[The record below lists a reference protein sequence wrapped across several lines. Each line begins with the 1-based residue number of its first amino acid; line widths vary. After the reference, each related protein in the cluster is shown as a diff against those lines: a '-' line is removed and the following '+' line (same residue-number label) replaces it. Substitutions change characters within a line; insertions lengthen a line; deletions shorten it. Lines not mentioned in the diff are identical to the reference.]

1 MNTRTG
7 LLMISRIALLAG
19 LSTLAVGCGG
29 GTKATPLT
37 EAAYCAQRATA
48 ECGTVADTCSFLAS
62 DCETARAAV
71 CMQEGAAIVAADAAR
86 VFDPGRVPACVAK
99 AKAVYALS
107 LIKPTDLA
115 ALADVCNYVYHGDVP
130 MLMACTTKY
139 DCKDA
144 TVICDKGECAT
155 QVIKAANLQ
164 CSDHGAVC
172 GASQFCAMTSA
183 ANYMCVNKGAVGQP
197 CTSTTPCGSGLY
209 CTNGT
214 CQLSL
219 GVNAKCCT
227 DSDCS
232 ADFPYCNPY
241 AGYSC
246 GKGLTFATN
255 SPSCVPFGDTAA
267 TPATGTPTCTSGPA
281 PDAGTPA
288 DAAQD

>member
-29 GTKATPLT
+29 GSKAAPIT
-37 EAAYCAQRATA
+37 EETYCTQRATA
-48 ECGTVADTCSFLAS
+48 ECATVAVTCSVATPQ
-62 DCETARAAV
+62 DCETMRAAL
-71 CMQEGAAIVAADAAR
+71 CMQEGATIVAADAAR
-86 VFDPGRVPACVAK
+86 VFDPTKVPACVAK
-99 AKAVYALS
+99 AKSVYGLP
-107 LIKPTDLA
+107 LIKPSDLA
-115 ALADVCNYVYHGDVP
+115 DLANVCNYVYHGDAA
-130 MLMACTTKY
+130 MMAACTTKY

-172 GASQFCAMTSA
+172 GASQYCSMTNA
-183 ANYMCVNKGAVGQP
+183 TDYVCVNKASVGQP
-197 CTSTTPCGSGLY
+197 CSAATPCGSGLY

-219 GVNAKCCT
+219 GINAKCCT

-232 ADFPYCNPY
+232 ADFPYCNPF
-241 AGYSC
+241 AGYAC
-246 GKGLTFATN
+246 GKGLTFATH
-255 SPSCVPFGDTAA
+255 SPSCVPFGDTLA
-267 TPATGTPTCTSGPA
+267 TPAMGSQTCSVAPT
-281 PDAGTPA
+281 PDAGT
-288 DAAQD
+288 DATTD